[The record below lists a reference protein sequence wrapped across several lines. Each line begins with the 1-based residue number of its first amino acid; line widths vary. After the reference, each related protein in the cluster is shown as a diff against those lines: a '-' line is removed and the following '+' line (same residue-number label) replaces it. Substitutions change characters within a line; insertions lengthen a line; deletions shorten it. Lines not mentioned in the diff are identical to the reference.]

1 MKKSCKNWRNHVA
14 IALNVLH
21 VKKVKIYPA
30 YISKNNSNRQKKVI
44 LLMIPNGERG
54 KDKSV
59 ALSSSKRISALLK
72 GITSKNNSDFYCPNC
87 PHAFKTKNILELN
100 KKVGENKGF
109 CKVVMSSEDTK
120 TFEFN
125 QYQKSDKTPFIFYAD
140 LEYIIQ
146 KNDGCKNVTENSSA
160 TSVSQNIPPGFSIST
175 IFSFRGIENKHNVYR
190 DEDCMKMFSEF
201 LRKPAVKMIN

>member
-14 IALNVLH
+14 IALNVLYL
-21 VKKVKIYPA
+21 KKVKKYPA
-30 YISKNNSNRQKKVI
+30 YVSKNNSNRQKK
-44 LLMIPNGERG
+44 
-54 KDKSV
+54 SV
-59 ALSSSKRISALLK
+59 ALSSSKKISALLK
-72 GITSKNNSDFYCPNC
+72 GITSKNNSDFYCSNC
-87 PHAFKTKNILELN
+87 PHAFKTKDILESN
-100 KKVGENKGF
+100 KRVRENKGF

>member
-1 MKKSCKNWRNHVA
+1 MKKSCKNWRNHVV
-14 IALNVLH
+14 IALNVLYL
-21 VKKVKIYPA
+21 KKVKIYPA
-30 YISKNNSNRQKKVI
+30 YVSKNNSNRQKK
-44 LLMIPNGERG
+44 
-54 KDKSV
+54 SV
-59 ALSSSKRISALLK
+59 ALSSSKKISALLK
-72 GITSKNNSDFYCPNC
+72 GITSKNNSDFYCSNC
-87 PHAFKTKNILELN
+87 PHAFKTKDILESN
-100 KKVGENKGF
+100 KRVRENKGF

-125 QYQKSDKTPFIFYAD
+125 QNQKSDKTPFIFYAD

-160 TSVSQNIPPGFSIST
+160 TSASQNIPPGFSIST

>member
-14 IALNVLH
+14 IALNVLYL
-21 VKKVKIYPA
+21 KKVKIYPA
-30 YISKNNSNRQKKVI
+30 YVSKNNSNRQKK
-44 LLMIPNGERG
+44 
-54 KDKSV
+54 SV
-59 ALSSSKRISALLK
+59 AWSSSKKISALLK
-72 GITSKNNSDFYCPNC
+72 GITSKNSSDFYCSNC
-87 PHAFKTKNILELN
+87 PHAFKTKDILESN
-100 KKVGENKGF
+100 KRVRENKGF

-125 QYQKSDKTPFIFYAD
+125 QNQKSDKTPFIFYAD

>member
-14 IALNVLH
+14 IALNVLYL
-21 VKKVKIYPA
+21 KKVKIYPA
-30 YISKNNSNRQKKVI
+30 YVSKNNSNRQKK
-44 LLMIPNGERG
+44 
-54 KDKSV
+54 SV
-59 ALSSSKRISALLK
+59 ALSSSKKISALLK
-72 GITSKNNSDFYCPNC
+72 GITSKNNSDFYCSNC
-87 PHAFKTKNILELN
+87 PHAFKTKDILESN
-100 KKVGENKGF
+100 KRVRENKGF
-109 CKVVMSSEDTK
+109 CKVVMSSKDTK

-160 TSVSQNIPPGFSIST
+160 TSVSQNISPGFSIST

-190 DEDCMKMFSEF
+190 DEDCMKMFSRF

>member
-14 IALNVLH
+14 IALYVLYL
-21 VKKVKIYPA
+21 KKVKIYPA
-30 YISKNNSNRQKKVI
+30 YVSKNNSNRQKK
-44 LLMIPNGERG
+44 
-54 KDKSV
+54 SV
-59 ALSSSKRISALLK
+59 ALSSSKKISALLK
-72 GITSKNNSDFYCPNC
+72 GITSKNNSDFYCSNC
-87 PHAFKTKNILELN
+87 PHAFKTKDILESN
-100 KKVGENKGF
+100 KRVRENKGF

-175 IFSFRGIENKHNVYR
+175 IFSFRRIENKHNVYR

>member
-1 MKKSCKNWRNHVA
+1 MKKSCKNWRNYVA
-14 IALNVLH
+14 IALNVLYL
-21 VKKVKIYPA
+21 KKVKIYPA
-30 YISKNNSNRQKKVI
+30 YVSKNNSNRQKK
-44 LLMIPNGERG
+44 
-54 KDKSV
+54 SV
-59 ALSSSKRISALLK
+59 ALSSSKKISALLK
-72 GITSKNNSDFYCPNC
+72 GITSKNNSDFYCSNC
-87 PHAFKTKNILELN
+87 PHAFKTKDILESN
-100 KKVGENKGF
+100 KRVRENKGF

-125 QYQKSDKTPFIFYAD
+125 QNQKSDKTTFIFYAD

>member
-14 IALNVLH
+14 IALNVLYL
-21 VKKVKIYPA
+21 KKVKIYPA
-30 YISKNNSNRQKKVI
+30 YVSKNNSNRQKK
-44 LLMIPNGERG
+44 
-54 KDKSV
+54 SV
-59 ALSSSKRISALLK
+59 ALSSSKKISALLK
-72 GITSKNNSDFYCPNC
+72 GITSKNNSDFYCSNY
-87 PHAFKTKNILELN
+87 PHAFKTKDILESN
-100 KKVGENKGF
+100 KRVRENKGF

-125 QYQKSDKTPFIFYAD
+125 QNQKSDKTPFIFYAD